1 MTAVTTSENTTVA
14 PTAIAWS
21 PSVSYMK
28 AAAPPVPPRALPQ
41 EELLG
46 LFNAETVGR
55 DVVLEPATLEE
66 MWGGQVRE
74 KRSLEVVYEGSE

>member
-1 MTAVTTSENTTVA
+1 MSEYSS
-14 PTAIAWS
+14 S
-21 PSVSYMK
+21 PQRP
-28 AAAPPVPPRALPQ
+28 APPVPPRALSQ

-55 DVVLEPATLEE
+55 DVVLQPATLEE